1 MYEHKPNNLVA
12 CICEGN
18 AELEIM
24 ELLLEHNRLKF
35 TEDDLLDDRLFT
47 KLMRSAKNLEMRY
60 LSQNYEPN
68 QKVEIIRIIDSRA
81 ESYLIRGAYKSK
93 VEGEIVNC
101 YTRPE
106 IEMLV
111 ILNEGKY
118 DQFKRS
124 KKKPSEYCIHD
135 LKMGKN
141 IKNKGFISDYFYDID
156 DLLNALKEYHQR
168 RPNKNEDTIYSLLK
182 YRVPEQ

>member
-24 ELLLEHNRLKF
+24 QLLLDNERLKF
-35 TEDDLLDDRLFT
+35 SDDDLLDDRLFT
-47 KLMRSAKNLEMRY
+47 KLMRSAKNLETRY
-60 LSQNYEPN
+60 LSQIYEPN
-68 QKVEIIRIIDSRA
+68 QKIEIIRIIDSRA
-81 ESYLIRGAYKSK
+81 ESYVIRGAYKEI
-93 VEGEIVNC
+93 VEGEVVNC

-124 KKKPSEYCIHD
+124 KKKPSEYCIQE
-135 LKMGKN
+135 LRMGKN
-141 IKNKGFISDYFYDID
+141 IKNK
-156 DLLNALKEYHQR
+156 
-168 RPNKNEDTIYSLLK
+168 
-182 YRVPEQ
+182 PELFMTK